1 MKVAISV
8 FKDSISTVFDAS
20 QHLLV
25 LEING
30 EGEQKRTMVKLE
42 TIDPIRR
49 ASQLSEEGINVL
61 ICGAISRPMQA
72 SIAARDIVVYPFVR
86 GTLVDVIAA
95 YQSGRLENA
104 AYALPGC
111 RGRGRGPAGG
121 AWGRNRGVRCRW
133 R

>member
-25 LEING
+25 LEINSADD
-30 EGEQKRTMVKLE
+30 QKRTMLKLE

-61 ICGAISRPMQA
+61 ICGAISMPMQA
-72 SIAARDIVVYPFVR
+72 SISARSIFVYPFIR
-86 GTLVDVIAA
+86 GKVEDVICA
-95 YQSGRLENA
+95 YQDGKLGQA
-104 AYALPGC
+104 VYALPGR
-111 RGRGRGPAGG
+111 RGRGQGRGQ
-121 AWGRNRGVRCRW
+121 GRNRGAHCRW

>member
-8 FKDSISTVFDAS
+8 FKDSVSTVFDAS

-30 EGEQKRTMVKLE
+30 AGEQKRAMVKLK

-49 ASQLSEEGINVL
+49 ASQLSEEGVNVL
-61 ICGAISRPMQA
+61 ICGAISMPMQA
-72 SIAARDIVVYPFVR
+72 AISARSIFVYPFVR
-86 GTLVDVIAA
+86 GKVEDVISA
-95 YQSGRLENA
+95 YQDGKLGQA
-104 AYALPGC
+104 VYALPGC
-111 RGRGRGPAGG
+111 RGRGHGRGR
-121 AWGRNRGVRCRW
+121 GRNRGTHCSW